1 MSEELNSPPEAA
13 PADSPKPA
21 RRKAAARAPRRKAAA
36 PEVAEALSLDA
47 VPAESAEPAQPAE
60 AVDAPA
66 KPAKAPRAPRAKAA
80 PKVAKPAPEGK
91 PARSPRKAKPKAAPT
106 VPEELAPVADLFAV
120 LPDLPPMVASPVP
133 PLDAPLF
140 DAVGLSLPE
149 MPAPEALAEP
159 APAEAVPVQAE
170 PQEGRSVALPE
181 DLPLPG
187 IEPLPHQAEVLA
199 VLETPRQSTLPSMAE
214 AEQGA
219 QVLEVAE
226 VAAAEGEA
234 HAAEA
239 GEAGEAARRKRK
251 RRRGRRERDG
261 QPAAEL
267 PYLTQPTQASLEEQD
282 APDAPAAAQALPE
295 AEVAAPIEAE
305 TALEA
310 EAEAPAALRPLCVL
324 SLGLEAEPRL
334 SDATLARL
342 RSARLILGSADA
354 LDRIAPLAPDVPQ
367 RLCANESVHLDLRET
382 GTEGCVLVVAGDG
395 AGDGPAT
402 ELLAELGPGAFE
414 LIPGVGRV
422 QAACAAL
429 GLSAEIVNVVDLR
442 RAPVAALR
450 GRLRAHALLAVP
462 VADALLPVAIARQLV
477 DGGFPEARVWV
488 CEFAGGPLRIQAWL
502 APELAE
508 LRDALDPRAVLI
520 IATGPNRGHYPEL
533 PGLGEGALGGDV
545 RDPLP
550 LAVRTLSLA
559 WLQPAAWETGWV
571 ISEGEPSLALEWAR
585 AVPTARVRAVG
596 SDPTVL
602 GVLAAR
608 AGVGDNLSAVAA
620 AQPLRCREWSRP
632 EAAFIRGAAGLP
644 EWLDAVWARLAP
656 GGRLVVSAEDDQARA
671 DLLAF
676 ASRHPAEAWEELSLS
691 RGVSVAGRL
700 RFEPAAPVRL
710 ALWRKPLEA

>member
-13 PADSPKPA
+13 LADSPKPA

-47 VPAESAEPAQPAE
+47 VPAEPAQPAE

-170 PQEGRSVALPE
+170 
-181 DLPLPG
+181 
-187 IEPLPHQAEVLA
+187 VLA

-267 PYLTQPTQASLEEQD
+267 PYLTQPTQASLEEQE